1 MKLQNRP
8 GTPKKNHISS
18 LPTYSSKK
26 DRGIV
31 IEDLQNA
38 GLAVVLEADY
48 LFHHIIM
55 HKITK
60 RGQAKGQELF
70 CF

>member
-8 GTPKKNHISS
+8 GTPKKKKNHISS

-26 DRGIV
+26 DGRIV

-38 GLAVVLEADY
+38 CLAVVREGDY
-48 LFHHIIM
+48 LFYLSIFIILY
-55 HKITK
+55 
-60 RGQAKGQELF
+60 GAKELF